1 MKTVID
7 ISIPLPVLVP
17 KIHGYLGITQAS
29 AIVLLKGE
37 DGIHRIYFEDNHFKA
52 ENLASIDGRL
62 QVAASRALTNAPT
75 VAFMAITDEILNEQF
90 EEVGV
95 YQYSTNTLLVEL
107 DHAGAWNQWLNP
119 DESCANSR
127 VRTLK
132 GNTQKQ
138 GDSHEISYPKFAG

>member
-17 KIHGYLGITQAS
+17 KTHGYLGIAQAS

-37 DGIHRIYFEDNHFKA
+37 DRIHRIYYEGNLWGA
-52 ENLASIDGRL
+52 ENLFCVDGRL
-62 QVAASRALTNAPT
+62 QVAASRALTKAPT

-107 DHAGAWNQWLNP
+107 DHAGTWNKWLNP
-119 DESCANSR
+119 DESCVNSR

-132 GNTQKQ
+132 GNTQRQ
-138 GDSHEISYPKFAG
+138 GDSHEISYPQFAG

>member
-1 MKTVID
+1 MKNVID
-7 ISIPLPVLVP
+7 ISLPLPVLVP
-17 KIHGYLGITQAS
+17 KQFGYMGIDQAS
-29 AIVLLKGE
+29 AVVLLRGD
-37 DGIHRIYFEDNHFKA
+37 DGIHRIYFEGNRYGA
-52 ENLASIDGRL
+52 INLESIDGRL

-75 VAFMAITDEILNEQF
+75 VAFMAITDENLNEQF